1 MGNCRIVFMRRICF
15 VVHHPKIF
23 KRLKLSTFIF
33 RFFLAMFLIALLPF
47 AYVYFYKGLA
57 LVPLFWIMFLMFGLL
72 TFLVCFFTLINN
84 RKDAQKAVQT
94 FMGATTIK
102 LLVCLF
108 FVLFYVYQYQ
118 VNHVYFI
125 VCFFYLYLLN
135 TAFEIYAL
143 LCNLRLQNQ
152 K

>member
-1 MGNCRIVFMRRICF
+1 
-15 VVHHPKIF
+15 
-23 KRLKLSTFIF
+23 
-33 RFFLAMFLIALLPF
+33 MFLIALPPF
-47 AYVYFYKGLA
+47 AYVYFCKGLG
-57 LVPLFWIMFLMFGLL
+57 LVPLFWLMFFMFGLL
-72 TFLVCFFTLINN
+72 TFLVCFFTMMRNQ
-84 RKDAQKAVQT
+84 KDAEKEVQT
-94 FMGATTIK
+94 FMGATAVK

-125 VCFFYLYLLN
+125 GCFFYLYLLN